1 LYKEGGDNMKV
12 VMKIT
17 GLPEMITVP
26 VPNRR
31 WGHPTSK
38 EEAKEMAIEMLRT
51 TRETDVDII
60 EII

>member
-1 LYKEGGDNMKV
+1 MKV